1 MNQNDSNDKF
11 PKSDPKDETQLGFDQ
26 DALDDNSRGLEPV
39 FEDFEDFEDEE
50 AADSIYEDS
59 GENSFENSLYSAE
72 YEEDTLD
79 YDMDPEALVEQEQ
92 EFQPTQEPSED
103 DEWAV
108 DELKPELAQ
117 KTESTARPGPESTVQ
132 NADKWQADSPGPW
145 PLGLIAVAVI
155 ALLMLGA
162 GGYGVMQQRASMQ
175 EEIRS
180 LQAAAATSADS
191 GEMAA
196 SRQAQAILEEEN
208 SKLRTTIDTLQLEIR
223 SLQDTAS
230 GLEMQLFKIQSEAA
244 EQEAITERSAAKAK
258 PAIPKPAQSR
268 PSPKA
273 TPEPA
278 AVDTAAVATAAT
290 ASAATP
296 SPAPAA
302 TTGTGNWFVN
312 FSSYGSVET
321 ANSWVNRLKPER
333 GRVVVAPAEKN
344 GDTYYRV
351 RVIDLKDKVQAQ
363 EIARSLE
370 KQYKLPKLWIGQQ

>member
-1 MNQNDSNDKF
+1 MNHKDSNDKF
-11 PKSDPKDETQLGFDQ
+11 PKPEPDDETQSGFDR
-26 DALDDNSRGLEPV
+26 DSLGDNSRGLEPV

-50 AADSIYEDS
+50 TPESTYEDS

-79 YDMDPEALVEQEQ
+79 YDMDPEALTTQEQ
-92 EFQPTQEPSED
+92 EFQPTQEPQED
-103 DEWAV
+103 EIWAI

-117 KTESTARPGPESTVQ
+117 ETESIPRPGLESTERT
-132 NADKWQADSPGPW
+132 ADKWQTDNPGPW

-208 SKLRTTIDTLQLEIR
+208 SKLRSTIDTLQLEIR

-230 GLEMQLFKIQSEAA
+230 GLEMQLFKIQSDVA
-244 EQEAITERSAAKAK
+244 EQEAVAARSAAKVKKRA
-258 PAIPKPAQSR
+258 APKPA
-268 PSPKA
+268 PSKPKA

-278 AVDTAAVATAAT
+278 AIATAAT
-290 ASAATP
+290 PSSATA
-296 SPAPAA
+296 AP
-302 TTGTGNWFVN
+302 TSTGNWFVN

-321 ANSWVNRLKPER
+321 ANSWLNRLKPDS

-351 RVIDLKDKVQAQ
+351 RVIDLKDKAQAQ
-363 EIARSLE
+363 EVARSLE
-370 KQYKLPKLWIGQQ
+370 KQYKLPKLWIGEQ